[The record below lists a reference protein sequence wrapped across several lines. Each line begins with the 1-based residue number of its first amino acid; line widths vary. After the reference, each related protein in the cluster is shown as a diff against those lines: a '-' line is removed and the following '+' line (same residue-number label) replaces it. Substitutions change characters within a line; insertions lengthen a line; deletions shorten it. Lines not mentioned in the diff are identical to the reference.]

1 MDAGLVAT
9 LAVVL
14 VVTVTLAVITF
25 RMFSPSR
32 RLGFACSIVMGVV
45 SIVGAVVASTGG
57 APVFGALA
65 GAMLGFALFW
75 VTLFLYEGR
84 AT

>member
-1 MDAGLVAT
+1 MDAGLMWT

-14 VVTVTLAVITF
+14 VITVILAVVTY
-25 RMFSPSR
+25 RMFSESR

-45 SIVGAVVASTGG
+45 SMVGAVVANSGG
-57 APVFGALA
+57 APVLGALA

-75 VTLFLYEGR
+75 VTLFLYEGY
-84 AT
+84 TT